1 MDRLALRIRVNK
13 LEGHPLEAVVL
24 LHELTPEST
33 IKEGYLIINDRDC
46 CWHVWV
52 ENRDGAALDINYK
65 LATLK
70 DPEFGSC
77 KVERV
82 YEKPK
87 DLQIHEDQEMI
98 DRFRLPIRDFWK
110 SAPKK
115 YQDFRGKIK
124 KLWQGTAF

>member
-13 LEGHPLEAVVL
+13 LEEHPLEAVVL
-24 LHELTPEST
+24 LHEITPGST

-46 CWHVWV
+46 CWHAWV
-52 ENRDGAALDINYK
+52 ENGDGAALDINYK

-70 DPEFGSC
+70 DPEFESC

-82 YEKPK
+82 HERPK
-87 DLQIHEDQEMI
+87 DLEVHEDRGMI
-98 DRFRLPIRDFWK
+98 DRFRLPMRDFWK

-115 YQDFRGKIK
+115 YQDFRSKIK
-124 KLWQGTAF
+124 RHGWV